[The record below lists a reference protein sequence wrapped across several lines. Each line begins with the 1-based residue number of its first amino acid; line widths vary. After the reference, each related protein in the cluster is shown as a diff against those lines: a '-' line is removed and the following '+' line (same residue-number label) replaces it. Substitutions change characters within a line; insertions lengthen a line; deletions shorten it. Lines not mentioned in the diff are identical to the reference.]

1 MNTLFFNRRIR
12 MPFTGFIITGM
23 LILAFVSCNDDDN
36 GATTQ
41 TVPDV
46 DQFIR
51 FAEVDPE
58 TESLTIQNLGTT
70 QVDITGYQLCL
81 GPNQYNALSNYTQIT
96 GDLNLDANEAVT
108 IDLTSGSE
116 NVTALPDEN
125 GGLGLFSTSGD
136 FASSD
141 PEVLKDYLQW
151 GAANQNRVTQ
161 AVTAG
166 RWDDAASFISGFAPY
181 TFSGTGA
188 QIGAT
193 SWQTLPPE
201 DARLKTGFIVIAAT
215 PNNDIIAKYFSELP
229 SGTADLTTGAQIFEE
244 FQPEDV
250 LDGFLYTTGATDGSG
265 GIGRARV
272 NGNGQIVDDG
282 NLAAVGNNRRALIV
296 DATTG
301 IYTTQASPAQVG
313 IFNPLTMQL
322 EGLIDM
328 SAEGLPGPQRMRG
341 FTIRGDEIFTHIVS
355 LTRDQVPFTSFYVQS
370 ANYRTGQFT
379 GTAEFPGRP
388 LVNWPNAPFSKS
400 VDENGNIY
408 MLASGN
414 IPSGSTLG
422 TLHKIPV
429 GSNDFDLTYTFN
441 PALQINPGNFVL
453 PNTFYFNY
461 LGDNIGVAL
470 SITSVPLEVLQLL
483 QSVGGDPRN
492 LSEDQLLLALALF
505 NQEDTGN
512 WVRINVETQETELI
526 AGIPGQGGLSPAL
539 SVVIDDEVYLSIS
552 TGSENAFYRYDPATN
567 TVEKAF
573 DVVGGGTILGLVDLS
588 W

>member
-1 MNTLFFNRRIR
+1 M
-12 MPFTGFIITGM
+12 GFIITVM
-23 LILAFVSCNDDDN
+23 LMLTVLACNNDDN
-36 GATTQ
+36 SPTTML
-41 TVPDV
+41 PDA
-46 DQFIR
+46 DQVIR
-51 FAEVDPE
+51 FSLVDPQA
-58 TESLTIQNLGTT
+58 ESLTIQNFGTT
-70 QVDITGYQLCL
+70 QVDISGYQLCL
-81 GPNQYNALSNYTQIT
+81 GPNQYNALSNYTQVT
-96 GDLNLDANEAVT
+96 GSLNLNANESVT

-136 FASSD
+136 FGSSD
-141 PEVLKDYLQW
+141 PEILRDYMQW
-151 GAANQNRVTQ
+151 GAANQNRVDQ

-166 RWDDAASFISGFAPY
+166 RWDDAANFISGFAPY
-181 TFSGTGA
+181 TFSGPVA
-188 QIGAT
+188 QVGAT

-201 DARLKTGFIVIAAT
+201 DARLRSGFIVIAAT
-215 PNNDIIAKYFSELP
+215 PNNDIIAKYFSEMP
-229 SGTADLTTGAQIFEE
+229 SGTADLTTGAQVFED

-250 LDGFLYTTGATDGSG
+250 LDGYLYTTGSTDGNG

-282 NLAAVGNNRRALIV
+282 NIVAVGSNRRVLIV

-313 IFNPLTMQL
+313 IFNPLTMQQD
-322 EGLIDM
+322 GLIDM
-328 SAEGLPGPQRMRG
+328 SDEGLPGPQRMRG
-341 FTIRGDEIFTHIVS
+341 FVIRGDEIFTHIVS
-355 LTRDQVPFTSFYVQS
+355 LTRNQVPFTSFYVQS

-379 GTAEFPGRP
+379 GTTEFPGRP
-388 LVNWPNAPFSKS
+388 LVNWPNAPFSNS
-400 VDENGNIY
+400 VDEDGNVY

-414 IPSGSTLG
+414 IPSGSTQG
-422 TLHKIPV
+422 TLHKIPA
-429 GSNDFDLTYTFN
+429 GSNEFDQTYVFN
-441 PALQINPGNFVL
+441 PALQVNPGNFIL
-453 PNTFYFNY
+453 PNTFFFHY
-461 LGDNIGVAL
+461 LGNDIGVAL
-470 SITSVPLEVLQLL
+470 SITSVPQAVQDLL

-512 WVRINVETQETELI
+512 WVRINVETQETERI

-539 SVVIDDEVYLSIS
+539 SVVIDGEVYLSIS
-552 TGSENAFYRYDPATN
+552 TGSENAFYRYNPTTN